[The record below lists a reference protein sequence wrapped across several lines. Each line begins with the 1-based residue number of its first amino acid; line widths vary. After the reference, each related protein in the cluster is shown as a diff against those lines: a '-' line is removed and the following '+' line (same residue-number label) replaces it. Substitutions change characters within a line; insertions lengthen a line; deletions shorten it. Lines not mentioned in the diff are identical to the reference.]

1 MSEREKHKDPSHDPT
16 RIDYWVAEARK
27 LKHAADLCWEADLS
41 LKHDTENARRYG
53 LDQALI
59 DAADDAELEL
69 NWLYPNLASF
79 AIQHLAIG
87 ILLHRDPQS
96 IIRESARFHITN
108 AVEQCGVVIEPEV
121 KELITNVENAFRWSD
136 QSPQWSVRLTAQQL
150 QTLKRQKAH
159 LQEISMPQK
168 KALDSLYRQLDK
180 LAAEEARKPRGGA
193 ADQAGHS

>member
-1 MSEREKHKDPSHDPT
+1 MSERKNHKDPSHDPT
-16 RIDYWVAEARK
+16 RIEYWVAEARK

-41 LKHDTENARRYG
+41 LKHDTENARLYG

-96 IIRESARFHITN
+96 IIRDAARFHITN
-108 AVEQCGVVIEPEV
+108 AVEQCGVAIEPEV

-136 QSPQWSVRLTAQQL
+136 QNPQWGVRLTAQQL

-159 LQEISMPQK
+159 LQEISIPQK
-168 KALDSLYRQLDK
+168 NALDSLYRRLLE

-193 ADQAGHS
+193 AIQTGHL